1 MENSI
6 VQKRWAKATP
16 KDKRN
21 QGNFYTDRDDKYEFS
36 VIGDVGEWDGI
47 VEFTYLLTKNSE
59 TGVWKI
65 ESL

>member
-21 QGNFYTDRDDKYEFS
+21 QGNVMRKVQKKFWS
-36 VIGDVGEWDGI
+36 S
-47 VEFTYLLTKNSE
+47 LTPEQRKLRMKCVRMGLS
-59 TGVWKI
+59 WKQCQKKFK
-65 ESL
+65 EEL